1 MKNLKPEEMC
11 LLSIDV
17 FGDLSV
23 LAMCSFWTCVSPCWD
38 HQQSHNQAE
47 LWRAGWVQHLVRRV
61 SQCPAAGG
69 RRDLDMNTPGYMSLL
84 TGFIAS

>member
-17 FGDLSV
+17 FGDFPV

-47 LWRAGWVQHLVRRV
+47 LW
-61 SQCPAAGG
+61 
-69 RRDLDMNTPGYMSLL
+69 
-84 TGFIAS
+84 